1 MGFPLKTGGSL
12 DPEPD
17 YQSSFRDEWLRKAR
31 NDLVSARIL
40 LAHGDP
46 VTDTACF
53 HNYDKKPLSAASA

>member
-1 MGFPLKTGGSL
+1 MNPKF
-12 DPEPD
+12 EECA
-17 YQSSFRDEWLRKAR
+17 EWLRKAR

-53 HNYDKKPLSAASA
+53 RCQQSVEKTLKAFLVYLGLMTL